1 MTKSGSDAYQAGAKL
16 RSKRDRFSSIFLTS
30 GFFLRKPCGSIG
42 STWFPSVLLQS
53 AQRTQR
59 VNCLSSKICKNQS
72 SWIENFKRQQEAE
85 WKLGCQASA
94 WWVNHLLTLYCAQS
108 SELFTWH
115 LKDCPSKFWR
125 VRFVGMAKV
134 LVRLLLFLHIG
145 YWLSLFLCQTLRIHT
160 CLDVLMYLIIKNYFT
175 FHKTPAN
182 SQYIVSYIQDLLTGV
197 RWRKFWKPINNRLN
211 SR

>member
-1 MTKSGSDAYQAGAKL
+1 MRNPALSRAFVPPKLMTKSGSDAYQARAKL

-30 GFFLRKPCGSIG
+30 GFFLRKPCGPIG

-72 SWIENFKRQQEAE
+72 SWIENFKHQQEAK

-115 LKDCPSKFWR
+115 LKDCAFASSAWPKYYSDYSYFCI
-125 VRFVGMAKV
+125 
-134 LVRLLLFLHIG
+134 LVTG
-145 YWLSLFLCQTLRIHT
+145 W
-160 CLDVLMYLIIKNYFT
+160 
-175 FHKTPAN
+175 
-182 SQYIVSYIQDLLTGV
+182 VSFSVKL
-197 RWRKFWKPINNRLN
+197 
-211 SR
+211 